1 MFIDVTEHLTK
12 LNNVLKECVF
22 LFSSFPFKDIK
33 IAKKLSHIK
42 KSYARRALQNLIM
55 RLHTVN
61 PV

>member
-12 LNNVLKECVF
+12 LNNVLKECV
-22 LFSSFPFKDIK
+22 SSFPFKDIK